1 MPANVNDPSGN
12 LGKVDICTFWGK
24 AQPRDVDGLKW
35 HPLVYHSLD
44 VAAVGHVLM
53 NDWPELARR
62 TTGLLGLPRSEGDRV
77 IRFLLCLHD
86 IGKFAK
92 KFQAKVPDRFPKC
105 FQDDLTRIATAYDHA
120 SGGMHL
126 YRRQPDMF
134 RLPKKTHRRVWLR
147 LISAVTGH
155 HGAPPQVPEGDLI
168 ADFGRAGF
176 EAAAAFIEQVHAVL
190 GFPADIA
197 LDERQV
203 RRASF
208 AIAGLAVLAD
218 WIGSNQEWFS
228 YREPM
233 DGIDAY
239 WEEAVSRAT
248 TAVAQAGVL
257 PAEPSRML
265 TYPELLGVKAS
276 PSPMQA
282 WARDVDL
289 PPGPA
294 LYVIEDE
301 TGSGKTEAAVLLA
314 HRLMA
319 SGRGSGFY
327 VALPT
332 MATANAMFA
341 RLEKVVRRLF
351 APHAAPSVALAHGAR
366 DMHGGFRAAKLRG
379 GRHEKAYADGGGSL
393 EASETTASSACA
405 AWIADDRR
413 RAFLADAGAGT
424 IDQALLAVLPT
435 RHQSVRL
442 LGLACGVLI
451 LDEVH
456 AYDAYMQREM
466 ETLLEFQAALGGSAV
481 LLSATLPLATRRRL
495 VEAFARGLGEQASNE
510 HDPVDYPLATVCA
523 AGVLDHH
530 SVEARPERTRKLP
543 VRFLSS
549 PEEAFGEIDRAA
561 SAGKAVLYIRNTV
574 DDAVEAYSTLKS
586 RGQGDR
592 LHLFHARYALVDR
605 LATEQHVVRMF
616 GKDSR
621 GEDRRGRVLVA
632 TQVVE
637 QSLDLDFDVLI
648 TDLAPIDLVIQRAGR
663 LWRHVRQDRD
673 GTPELLVVGPQP
685 SRVADEK
692 WYSRAFPRAAYVY
705 PDHARLWL
713 TADML
718 LRAGAIHSPTELRT
732 LIEAVYGVGVE
743 ECVPDALRP
752 LLYDAEG
759 RAGAERS
766 VAGTNVLDCS
776 KGYVR
781 DGGAWDRDVRTP
793 TRLVD
798 DPQVVLRLALL
809 VDGKIVPYARDAAG
823 GERWRAWRLSEVSVS
838 ERRVGGEALASGQAA
853 VAQTAKADW
862 TRYDEDKPLVVLKE
876 SPADGCFHG
885 TAAGRDEKGVV
896 QLRYSRS
903 EGLTLAPVPRS

>member
-1 MPANVNDPSGN
+1 MQANVNDARGE
-12 LGKVDICTFWGK
+12 VDIFSFWGK
-24 AQPRDVDGLKW
+24 AQPRDGDGIKW

-62 TTGLLGLPRSEGDRV
+62 TTGLLGLPRPEGDRV
-77 IRFLLCLHD
+77 VRFLLCLHD

-92 KFQAKVPDRFPKC
+92 KFQAKAPDHFPTC
-105 FQDDLTRIATAYDHA
+105 FQDDLARVATAYDHA
-120 SGGMHL
+120 AGGMRLH
-126 YRRQPDMF
+126 RRKPGMF
-134 RLPKKTHRRVWLR
+134 KLPEKTHRRVWRL

-155 HGAPPQVPEGDLI
+155 HGAPPDVSNGDLV
-168 ADFGRAGF
+168 ADFGRVGL
-176 EAAAAFIEQVHAVL
+176 EAAGAFIEQMHGVL
-190 GFPADIA
+190 GLPADIV
-197 LDERQV
+197 LEERQA

-218 WIGSNQEWFS
+218 WIGSDQDWFP
-228 YREPM
+228 YREPTE
-233 DGIDAY
+233 GIDAY

-248 TAVAQAGVL
+248 TAVAQAGAL
-257 PAEPSRML
+257 PAEPRRML

-314 HRLMA
+314 HRLMV

-341 RLEKVVRRLF
+341 RLEKVVRRMF

-366 DMHGGFRAAKLRG
+366 DMHEGFRAAVLRG
-379 GRHEKAYADGGGSL
+379 GRRERAYADGGGSL
-393 EASETTASSACA
+393 EASETTASTACA

-435 RHQSVRL
+435 RHQSLRL
-442 LGLACGVLI
+442 LGLAFGVLI

-481 LLSATLPLATRRRL
+481 LLSATLPLAIRRRL
-495 VEAFARGLGEQASNE
+495 ADAFSRGLGEQASNG

-530 SVEARPERTRKLP
+530 AVEARPERTRTLP
-543 VRFLSS
+543 VRFLGSS
-549 PEEAFGEIDRAA
+549 EEAFGEIDRAA
-561 SAGKAVLYIRNTV
+561 SSGKAVLYIRNTV
-574 DDAVEAYSTLKS
+574 DDAVEAYSTLKA
-586 RGQGDR
+586 RGLGDR

-616 GKDSR
+616 GKESR

-663 LWRHVRQDRD
+663 LWRHDRKDRD
-673 GTPELLVVGPQP
+673 GALELLVVGPQP
-685 SRVADEK
+685 SGSADEK
-692 WYSRAFPRAAYVY
+692 WYSRAFPRGAYVY

-713 TADML
+713 TADVL
-718 LRAGAIHSPTELRT
+718 LRAGAIRSPTELRT
-732 LIEAVYGVGVE
+732 LIEAVYGDGVE
-743 ECVPDALRP
+743 ERVPDALRP

-759 RAGAERS
+759 RAGAERG

-781 DGGAWDRDVRTP
+781 DGGVWDSDVRTP

-809 VDGKIVPYARDAAG
+809 VDGKIVPYARDATR

-838 ERRVGGEALASGQAA
+838 ERRVGGEALVPGQVAAAQAA
-853 VAQTAKADW
+853 KAEW
-862 TRYDEDKPLVVLKE
+862 TRYDEDKSLVVLKE
-876 SPADGCFHG
+876 SPVDGCFDG
-885 TAAGRDEKGVV
+885 TAAGRDEQGVV

-903 EGLTLAPVPRS
+903 EGLTLGPFGE